1 MKKLIYVLIAVF
13 ALTSCREDPDLG
25 DLSSDFLVFT
35 NYDGKA
41 DFNRFTRYYMPDS
54 VMVIGDTKDPEYWT
68 GSKAADILKAYEDN
82 MQACGYVRTDDKS
95 EADVGLQISYVQS
108 VAYFVDYRNPYWWN
122 EYPGYW
128 LPGYWGDWGYW
139 YYPYPVVYS
148 YSVGSLLTEMAQRR
162 PKTDR
167 RLEQL
172 PERIA
177 ERIGRVQHGTDRK
190 GYQSVVRAVPLSGQ
204 KRRSRGISSVSTHV
218 EFKNSR
224 IS

>member
-35 NYDGKA
+35 NNDGKA
-41 DFNRFTRYYMPDS
+41 EFNRFTRYYMPDS

-148 YSVGSLLTEMAQRR
+148 YSVGSLLTEMVDLSTSPSA
-162 PKTDR
+162 
-167 RLEQL
+167 
-172 PERIA
+172 
-177 ERIGRVQHGTDRK
+177 DRK
-190 GYQSVVRAVPLSGQ
+190 LTVVWNSFLSGLLSGSDAFNMELTVRAINQSFVQSPYLV
-204 KRRSRGISSVSTHV
+204 RSAAVG
-218 EFKNSR
+218 E
-224 IS
+224 

>member
-68 GSKAADILKAYEDN
+68 GSKAADILKAYEDI

-148 YSVGSLLTEMAQRR
+148 YSVGSLLTEMVDLSTSPSA
-162 PKTDR
+162 
-167 RLEQL
+167 
-172 PERIA
+172 
-177 ERIGRVQHGTDRK
+177 DRK
-190 GYQSVVRAVPLSGQ
+190 LTVVWNSFLSGLLSGSDAFNMELTVRAINQSFVQSPYLV
-204 KRRSRGISSVSTHV
+204 RSAAVG
-218 EFKNSR
+218 E
-224 IS
+224 

>member
-128 LPGYWGDWGYW
+128 LPGDWGDWGYW

-148 YSVGSLLTEMAQRR
+148 YSVGSLLTEMVDLSTSPSA
-162 PKTDR
+162 
-167 RLEQL
+167 
-172 PERIA
+172 
-177 ERIGRVQHGTDRK
+177 DRK
-190 GYQSVVRAVPLSGQ
+190 LTVVWNSFLSGLLSGSDAFNMELTVRAINQSFVQSPYLV
-204 KRRSRGISSVSTHV
+204 RSAAVG
-218 EFKNSR
+218 E
-224 IS
+224 

>member
-148 YSVGSLLTEMAQRR
+148 YSVGSLLTEMVDQSTSPSA
-162 PKTDR
+162 
-167 RLEQL
+167 
-172 PERIA
+172 
-177 ERIGRVQHGTDRK
+177 DRK
-190 GYQSVVRAVPLSGQ
+190 LTVVWNSFLSGLLSGSDAFNMELTVRAINQSFVQSPYLV
-204 KRRSRGISSVSTHV
+204 RSAAVG
-218 EFKNSR
+218 E
-224 IS
+224 

>member
-25 DLSSDFLVFT
+25 DLSNDFLVFT

-148 YSVGSLLTEMAQRR
+148 YSVGSLLTEMVDLSTSPSA
-162 PKTDR
+162 
-167 RLEQL
+167 
-172 PERIA
+172 
-177 ERIGRVQHGTDRK
+177 DRK
-190 GYQSVVRAVPLSGQ
+190 LTVVWNSFLSGLLSGSDAFNMELTVRAINQSFVQSPYLV
-204 KRRSRGISSVSTHV
+204 RSAAVG
-218 EFKNSR
+218 E
-224 IS
+224 

>member
-1 MKKLIYVLIAVF
+1 MKKLIYVLIAGF

-148 YSVGSLLTEMAQRR
+148 YSVGSLLTEMVDLSTSPSA
-162 PKTDR
+162 
-167 RLEQL
+167 
-172 PERIA
+172 
-177 ERIGRVQHGTDRK
+177 DRK
-190 GYQSVVRAVPLSGQ
+190 LTVVWNSFLSGLLSGSDAFNMELTVRAINQSFVQSPYLV
-204 KRRSRGISSVSTHV
+204 RSAAVG
-218 EFKNSR
+218 E
-224 IS
+224 

>member
-148 YSVGSLLTEMAQRR
+148 YSVGSLLTEMVDLSSSPSA
-162 PKTDR
+162 
-167 RLEQL
+167 
-172 PERIA
+172 
-177 ERIGRVQHGTDRK
+177 DRK
-190 GYQSVVRAVPLSGQ
+190 LTVVWNSFLSGLLSGSDAFNMELTVRAINQSFVQSPYLV
-204 KRRSRGISSVSTHV
+204 RSAAVG
-218 EFKNSR
+218 E
-224 IS
+224 

>member
-1 MKKLIYVLIAVF
+1 
-13 ALTSCREDPDLG
+13 
-25 DLSSDFLVFT
+25 
-35 NYDGKA
+35 
-41 DFNRFTRYYMPDS
+41 MPDS

-148 YSVGSLLTEMAQRR
+148 YSVGSLLTEMVDLSTPPSA
-162 PKTDR
+162 
-167 RLEQL
+167 
-172 PERIA
+172 
-177 ERIGRVQHGTDRK
+177 DRK
-190 GYQSVVRAVPLSGQ
+190 LTVVWNSFLSGLLSGSDAFNMELTVRAINQSFVQSPYLV
-204 KRRSRGISSVSTHV
+204 RSAAVG
-218 EFKNSR
+218 E
-224 IS
+224 

>member
-139 YYPYPVVYS
+139 DYPYPVVYS
-148 YSVGSLLTEMAQRR
+148 YSVGSLLTEMVDLSTSPSA
-162 PKTDR
+162 
-167 RLEQL
+167 
-172 PERIA
+172 
-177 ERIGRVQHGTDRK
+177 DRK
-190 GYQSVVRAVPLSGQ
+190 LTVVWNSFLSGLLSGSDAFNMELTVRAINQSFVQSPYLV
-204 KRRSRGISSVSTHV
+204 RSAAVG
-218 EFKNSR
+218 E
-224 IS
+224 

>member
-108 VAYFVDYRNPYWWN
+108 VAYFVDYRNPYWWT

-148 YSVGSLLTEMAQRR
+148 YSVGSLLTEMVDLSTSPSA
-162 PKTDR
+162 
-167 RLEQL
+167 
-172 PERIA
+172 
-177 ERIGRVQHGTDRK
+177 DRK
-190 GYQSVVRAVPLSGQ
+190 LTVVWNSFLSGLLSGSDAFNMELTVRAINQSFVQSPYLV
-204 KRRSRGISSVSTHV
+204 RSAAVG
-218 EFKNSR
+218 E
-224 IS
+224 

>member
-108 VAYFVDYRNPYWWN
+108 VA
-122 EYPGYW
+122 
-128 LPGYWGDWGYW
+128 
-139 YYPYPVVYS
+139 
-148 YSVGSLLTEMAQRR
+148 
-162 PKTDR
+162 
-167 RLEQL
+167 
-172 PERIA
+172 
-177 ERIGRVQHGTDRK
+177 
-190 GYQSVVRAVPLSGQ
+190 
-204 KRRSRGISSVSTHV
+204 
-218 EFKNSR
+218 
-224 IS
+224 

>member
-148 YSVGSLLTEMAQRR
+148 YSVGSLLTEMVDLSTSPSA
-162 PKTDR
+162 
-167 RLEQL
+167 
-172 PERIA
+172 
-177 ERIGRVQHGTDRK
+177 DRK
-190 GYQSVVRAVPLSGQ
+190 LTVVWNSFLSGLLSGSDTFYMELTVRAINQSFVQSPYLV
-204 KRRSRGISSVSTHV
+204 RSAAVG
-218 EFKNSR
+218 E
-224 IS
+224 

>member
-41 DFNRFTRYYMPDS
+41 DFNRFPRYYMPDS

-148 YSVGSLLTEMAQRR
+148 YSVGSLLTEMVDLSTSPSA
-162 PKTDR
+162 
-167 RLEQL
+167 
-172 PERIA
+172 
-177 ERIGRVQHGTDRK
+177 DRK
-190 GYQSVVRAVPLSGQ
+190 LTVVWNSFLSGLLSGSDAFNMELTVRAINQSFVQSPYLV
-204 KRRSRGISSVSTHV
+204 RSAAVG
-218 EFKNSR
+218 E
-224 IS
+224 

>member
-25 DLSSDFLVFT
+25 DLNSDFLVFT

-41 DFNRFTRYYMPDS
+41 DFNRFTYYYMPDS

-68 GSKAADILKAYEDN
+68 GDKAADILKAYTDN
-82 MQACGYVRTDDKS
+82 MQACGYTRTDDKS
-95 EADVGLQISYVQS
+95 VADVGLQISYVQS
-108 VAYFVDYRNPYWWN
+108 IAYFVDYRNSYWWN

-148 YSVGSLLTEMAQRR
+148 YSVGSLLTEMVDLSTPPSA
-162 PKTDR
+162 
-167 RLEQL
+167 
-172 PERIA
+172 
-177 ERIGRVQHGTDRK
+177 DRK
-190 GYQSVVRAVPLSGQ
+190 LTVVWNSFLSGLLSGSEAFNMTLTVRAIDQSFVQSPYLI
-204 KRRSRGISSVSTHV
+204 KSTAGG
-218 EFKNSR
+218 N
-224 IS
+224 

>member
-148 YSVGSLLTEMAQRR
+148 YSVGSLLTEMVDLSTSPSA
-162 PKTDR
+162 
-167 RLEQL
+167 
-172 PERIA
+172 
-177 ERIGRVQHGTDRK
+177 DRK
-190 GYQSVVRAVPLSGQ
+190 LTVVWNSFLSGLLSGSDAFNMELTVRAINQSFVQ
-204 KRRSRGISSVSTHV
+204 
-218 EFKNSR
+218 
-224 IS
+224 

>member
-148 YSVGSLLTEMAQRR
+148 YSVGSLLTEMVDLSTSPSAN
-162 PKTDR
+162 
-167 RLEQL
+167 
-172 PERIA
+172 
-177 ERIGRVQHGTDRK
+177 RK
-190 GYQSVVRAVPLSGQ
+190 LTVVWNSFLSGLLSGSDAFNMELTVRAINQSFVQSPYLV
-204 KRRSRGISSVSTHV
+204 RSAAVG
-218 EFKNSR
+218 E
-224 IS
+224 

>member
-148 YSVGSLLTEMAQRR
+148 YSVGSLLTEMVDLSTSPSA
-162 PKTDR
+162 
-167 RLEQL
+167 
-172 PERIA
+172 
-177 ERIGRVQHGTDRK
+177 DRK
-190 GYQSVVRAVPLSGQ
+190 LTVVWNSFLSGLLSGSDAFNMELTVRAINQSFVQSPYLI
-204 KRRSRGISSVSTHV
+204 RSAAVG
-218 EFKNSR
+218 E
-224 IS
+224 

>member
-25 DLSSDFLVFT
+25 DLSRDFLVFT

-148 YSVGSLLTEMAQRR
+148 YSVGSLLTEMVDLSTSPSA
-162 PKTDR
+162 
-167 RLEQL
+167 
-172 PERIA
+172 
-177 ERIGRVQHGTDRK
+177 DRK
-190 GYQSVVRAVPLSGQ
+190 LTVVWNSFLSGLLSGSDAFNMELTVRAINQSFVQSPYLV
-204 KRRSRGISSVSTHV
+204 RSAAVG
-218 EFKNSR
+218 E
-224 IS
+224 

>member
-108 VAYFVDYRNPYWWN
+108 VAYFVDYRNPYW
-122 EYPGYW
+122 
-128 LPGYWGDWGYW
+128 
-139 YYPYPVVYS
+139 
-148 YSVGSLLTEMAQRR
+148 
-162 PKTDR
+162 
-167 RLEQL
+167 
-172 PERIA
+172 
-177 ERIGRVQHGTDRK
+177 
-190 GYQSVVRAVPLSGQ
+190 
-204 KRRSRGISSVSTHV
+204 
-218 EFKNSR
+218 
-224 IS
+224 

>member
-128 LPGYWGDWGYW
+128 LPGYWVDWGYW

-148 YSVGSLLTEMAQRR
+148 YSVGSLLTEMVDLSTSPSA
-162 PKTDR
+162 
-167 RLEQL
+167 
-172 PERIA
+172 
-177 ERIGRVQHGTDRK
+177 DRK
-190 GYQSVVRAVPLSGQ
+190 LTVVWNSFLSGLLSGSDAFNMELTVRAINQSFVQSPYLV
-204 KRRSRGISSVSTHV
+204 RSAAVG
-218 EFKNSR
+218 E
-224 IS
+224 

>member
-148 YSVGSLLTEMAQRR
+148 YSVGSLLTEMVDLSTSPSA
-162 PKTDR
+162 DR
-167 RLEQL
+167 KLTVVWNSFLSGLLSGSDAFNMELTVRAINQSFVQSPYLV
-172 PERIA
+172 RIA
-177 ERIGRVQHGTDRK
+177 
-190 GYQSVVRAVPLSGQ
+190 AVG
-204 KRRSRGISSVSTHV
+204 
-218 EFKNSR
+218 E
-224 IS
+224 

>member
-148 YSVGSLLTEMAQRR
+148 YSVGSLLTEMVDLSTSPSA
-162 PKTDR
+162 
-167 RLEQL
+167 
-172 PERIA
+172 
-177 ERIGRVQHGTDRK
+177 DRK
-190 GYQSVVRAVPLSGQ
+190 LTVVWNSFLSGLLSGSDAFNMELTVRAINQSFVQSPYQ
-204 KRRSRGISSVSTHV
+204 VRSAAVG
-218 EFKNSR
+218 E
-224 IS
+224 

>member
-148 YSVGSLLTEMAQRR
+148 YSVGSLLTEMVDLSTSPSA
-162 PKTDR
+162 
-167 RLEQL
+167 
-172 PERIA
+172 
-177 ERIGRVQHGTDRK
+177 DRK
-190 GYQSVVRAVPLSGQ
+190 LTVVWNSFLSGLLSGSDAFNMELIVRAINQSFVQSPYLV
-204 KRRSRGISSVSTHV
+204 RSAAVG
-218 EFKNSR
+218 E
-224 IS
+224 

>member
-148 YSVGSLLTEMAQRR
+148 YSVGSLLTEMVDLSTSPSA
-162 PKTDR
+162 
-167 RLEQL
+167 
-172 PERIA
+172 
-177 ERIGRVQHGTDRK
+177 DRK
-190 GYQSVVRAVPLSGQ
+190 LTVVWNSFMSGLLSGSDAFNMELTVRAINQSFVQSPYLV
-204 KRRSRGISSVSTHV
+204 RSAAVG
-218 EFKNSR
+218 E
-224 IS
+224 

>member
-148 YSVGSLLTEMAQRR
+148 YSVGSVLTEMVDLSTSPSA
-162 PKTDR
+162 
-167 RLEQL
+167 
-172 PERIA
+172 
-177 ERIGRVQHGTDRK
+177 DRK
-190 GYQSVVRAVPLSGQ
+190 LTVVWNSFLSGLLSGSDVFNMELTVRAINQSFVQSPYLV
-204 KRRSRGISSVSTHV
+204 RSAAVG
-218 EFKNSR
+218 E
-224 IS
+224 

>member
-1 MKKLIYVLIAVF
+1 MKKLIYVLITVF

-148 YSVGSLLTEMAQRR
+148 YSVGSLLTEMVDLSTSPSA
-162 PKTDR
+162 
-167 RLEQL
+167 
-172 PERIA
+172 
-177 ERIGRVQHGTDRK
+177 DRK
-190 GYQSVVRAVPLSGQ
+190 LTVVWNSFLSGLLSGSDAFNMELTVRAINQSFVQSPYLV
-204 KRRSRGISSVSTHV
+204 RSAAVG
-218 EFKNSR
+218 E
-224 IS
+224 

>member
-139 YYPYPVVYS
+139 YYPYPVAYS
-148 YSVGSLLTEMAQRR
+148 YSVGSLLTEMVDLSTSPSA
-162 PKTDR
+162 
-167 RLEQL
+167 
-172 PERIA
+172 
-177 ERIGRVQHGTDRK
+177 DRK
-190 GYQSVVRAVPLSGQ
+190 LTVVWNSFLSGLLSGSDAFNMELTVRAINQSFVQSPYLV
-204 KRRSRGISSVSTHV
+204 RSAAVG
-218 EFKNSR
+218 E
-224 IS
+224 

>member
-41 DFNRFTRYYMPDS
+41 DFTRFTRYYMPDS

-148 YSVGSLLTEMAQRR
+148 YSVGSLLTEMVDLSTSPSA
-162 PKTDR
+162 
-167 RLEQL
+167 
-172 PERIA
+172 
-177 ERIGRVQHGTDRK
+177 DRK
-190 GYQSVVRAVPLSGQ
+190 LTVVWNSFLSGLLSGSDAFNMELTVRA
-204 KRRSRGISSVSTHV
+204 I
-218 EFKNSR
+218 N
-224 IS
+224 

>member
-82 MQACGYVRTDDKS
+82 MQACGYVRADDKS

-148 YSVGSLLTEMAQRR
+148 YSVGSLLTEMVDLSTSPSA
-162 PKTDR
+162 
-167 RLEQL
+167 
-172 PERIA
+172 
-177 ERIGRVQHGTDRK
+177 DRK
-190 GYQSVVRAVPLSGQ
+190 LTVVWNSFLSGLLSGSDAFNMELTVRAINQSFVQSPYLV
-204 KRRSRGISSVSTHV
+204 RSAAVG
-218 EFKNSR
+218 E
-224 IS
+224 

>member
-128 LPGYWGDWGYW
+128 LPGYWGEWGYW

-148 YSVGSLLTEMAQRR
+148 YSVGSLLTEMVDLSTSPSA
-162 PKTDR
+162 
-167 RLEQL
+167 
-172 PERIA
+172 
-177 ERIGRVQHGTDRK
+177 DRK
-190 GYQSVVRAVPLSGQ
+190 LTVVWNSFLSGLLSGSDAFNMELTVRAINQSFVQSPYLV
-204 KRRSRGISSVSTHV
+204 RSAAVG
-218 EFKNSR
+218 E
-224 IS
+224 

>member
-148 YSVGSLLTEMAQRR
+148 YSVGSLLTEMVDLSTSPSA
-162 PKTDR
+162 
-167 RLEQL
+167 
-172 PERIA
+172 
-177 ERIGRVQHGTDRK
+177 DRK
-190 GYQSVVRAVPLSGQ
+190 LTVVWNSFLSGLRSGSDAFNMELTVRAINQSFVQSPYLI
-204 KRRSRGISSVSTHV
+204 RSAAVG
-218 EFKNSR
+218 E
-224 IS
+224 

>member
-148 YSVGSLLTEMAQRR
+148 YSVGSLLTEMVDLSTSPSA
-162 PKTDR
+162 
-167 RLEQL
+167 
-172 PERIA
+172 
-177 ERIGRVQHGTDRK
+177 DRK
-190 GYQSVVRAVPLSGQ
+190 LTVVWNSFLSGLLSGSDAFNMELTVRAINQSFVQAPYLVRSAAVGESVPF
-204 KRRSRGISSVSTHV
+204 HPM
-218 EFKNSR
+218 
-224 IS
+224 

>member
-82 MQACGYVRTDDKS
+82 IQACGYVRTDDKS

-148 YSVGSLLTEMAQRR
+148 YSVGSLLTEMVDLSTSPSA
-162 PKTDR
+162 
-167 RLEQL
+167 
-172 PERIA
+172 
-177 ERIGRVQHGTDRK
+177 DRK
-190 GYQSVVRAVPLSGQ
+190 LTVVWNSFLSGLLSGSDAFNMELTVRAINQSFVQSPYLV
-204 KRRSRGISSVSTHV
+204 RSAAVG
-218 EFKNSR
+218 E
-224 IS
+224 

>member
-13 ALTSCREDPDLG
+13 ALTCREDPDLG

-95 EADVGLQISYVQS
+95 EADQLRAERRLFLGLPQ
-108 VAYFVDYRNPYWWN
+108 
-122 EYPGYW
+122 
-128 LPGYWGDWGYW
+128 
-139 YYPYPVVYS
+139 
-148 YSVGSLLTEMAQRR
+148 SLLVERISRLLASRLLGRLGILVLPLSGRVQLQRRFAADRDGRPEYVAQRR

-204 KRRSRGISSVSTHV
+204 KCRSRGISSVSTHV

>member
-148 YSVGSLLTEMAQRR
+148 YSVGSLLTEMVDLSTSPSA
-162 PKTDR
+162 
-167 RLEQL
+167 
-172 PERIA
+172 
-177 ERIGRVQHGTDRK
+177 DRK
-190 GYQSVVRAVPLSGQ
+190 LTVVWNSFLSGLLSGSDAFNMELTVRAINQSFVHSPYLV
-204 KRRSRGISSVSTHV
+204 RSAAVG
-218 EFKNSR
+218 E
-224 IS
+224 

>member
-139 YYPYPVVYS
+139 YYPYQVVYS
-148 YSVGSLLTEMAQRR
+148 YSVGSLLTEMVDLSTSPSA
-162 PKTDR
+162 
-167 RLEQL
+167 
-172 PERIA
+172 
-177 ERIGRVQHGTDRK
+177 DRK
-190 GYQSVVRAVPLSGQ
+190 LTVVWNSFLSGLLSGSDAFNMELTVRAINQSFVQSPYLV
-204 KRRSRGISSVSTHV
+204 RSAAVG
-218 EFKNSR
+218 E
-224 IS
+224 

>member
-148 YSVGSLLTEMAQRR
+148 YSVGSLLTEMVDLSTSPSA
-162 PKTDR
+162 
-167 RLEQL
+167 
-172 PERIA
+172 
-177 ERIGRVQHGTDRK
+177 DRK
-190 GYQSVVRAVPLSGQ
+190 LTVVWNSFLSGLLSGSDAFNMELTVRAINQSFVQSPYLV
-204 KRRSRGISSVSTHV
+204 RSAAVG
-218 EFKNSR
+218 K
-224 IS
+224 

>member
-1 MKKLIYVLIAVF
+1 M
-13 ALTSCREDPDLG
+13 S
-25 DLSSDFLVFT
+25 
-35 NYDGKA
+35 
-41 DFNRFTRYYMPDS
+41 
-54 VMVIGDTKDPEYWT
+54 
-68 GSKAADILKAYEDN
+68 
-82 MQACGYVRTDDKS
+82 VRTIKS

-148 YSVGSLLTEMAQRR
+148 YSVGSLLTEMVDLSTSPSA
-162 PKTDR
+162 
-167 RLEQL
+167 
-172 PERIA
+172 
-177 ERIGRVQHGTDRK
+177 DRK
-190 GYQSVVRAVPLSGQ
+190 LTVVWNSFLSGLLSGSDAFNMELTVRAINQSFVQSPYLV
-204 KRRSRGISSVSTHV
+204 RSAAVGGISSVSTHV

>member
-148 YSVGSLLTEMAQRR
+148 YSVGSLLTEMVDLSTSPSA
-162 PKTDR
+162 
-167 RLEQL
+167 
-172 PERIA
+172 
-177 ERIGRVQHGTDRK
+177 DRK
-190 GYQSVVRAVPLSGQ
+190 LIVVWNSFLSGLLSGSDAFNMELTVRAINQSFVQSPYLV
-204 KRRSRGISSVSTHV
+204 RSAAVG
-218 EFKNSR
+218 E
-224 IS
+224 

>member
-148 YSVGSLLTEMAQRR
+148 YSVGSLLTEMVDLSTSPNA
-162 PKTDR
+162 
-167 RLEQL
+167 
-172 PERIA
+172 
-177 ERIGRVQHGTDRK
+177 DRK
-190 GYQSVVRAVPLSGQ
+190 LTVVWNSFLSGLLSGSDAFNMELTVRAINQSFVQSPYLV
-204 KRRSRGISSVSTHV
+204 RSAAVG
-218 EFKNSR
+218 E
-224 IS
+224 